1 MWLEFKF
8 FDLSVLVV
16 FAIPFL
22 MMSNQNLLKNFASY
36 FKTEKPSAPV
46 DFVDPLIGSVS
57 ITLQPTRN
65 TAQIPLSLLRMQPIT
80 SPGVSDHFVA
90 SKIWGFGLNVPGHRR
105 APVSSL
111 MATAGELALEPAALA
126 SDFDRDFEVVTP
138 YFYSV
143 LLEDHQIIA
152 EYTLS
157 ERAGFFR
164 FRYPETS
171 TANILLQTQKTASV
185 EVTDDHTVC
194 GFEEF
199 RGMKQFF
206 CLRFKLP
213 LKNFGTFHA
222 GEKSPQQK
230 QLAGKNIGF
239 YAQFPVEAGTDVP
252 VKFGI
257 SFISSDQARQNLT
270 QEIPG
275 WDFEAVKKQARQKWN
290 AVLGKIQVDG
300 GSEAQKKV
308 FYTALYRC
316 FERMILISED
326 GKYFSGYDHQVH
338 TDPRPFYVDD
348 WIWDTYRGVHP
359 LRLLIVPDAEMDM
372 LQSYIRMYEQ
382 SGWLPSFPQVNGDGG
397 AMIGHHQAAL
407 VADAW
412 FKGFRNFDIQTAYAA
427 LKKNATEG
435 TLVPWQEGP
444 AGELDHF
451 YHEHGFF
458 PALKPGQPETVP
470 GMDSFEKR
478 QSVSVTLD
486 HSYDDWCLAQLAQA
500 LKQPL
505 DFSEF
510 MKRAQNYRNLYHPE
524 IGFMVPKS
532 ADGQWILPFDP
543 KFSGGTGGRDYFAEM
558 NSWTYTWHVQHD
570 VAGLIELMGGAA
582 IFEQRLDQLF
592 EESLGATKWV
602 FLGQFPDAT
611 GLVGQFAMGN
621 EQSFHIPYLY
631 NFTASPWK
639 TQKRVRQLMATWYR
653 DDVMGICGDEDGG
666 ALSAWFVFSALGFYP
681 VCPGRPVYYL
691 GSPLFETATLEMGG
705 GKTVKIRAENV
716 SNQNKYIQSLTINGK
731 PWNQPWFEHAEIK
744 NGGEMVFQ
752 MGPRPNKMW
761 GIEKPAEMD

>member
-1 MWLEFKF
+1 MLVEFRLIELLF
-8 FDLSVLVV
+8 LIL
-16 FAIPFL
+16 FAIPFFL
-22 MMSNQNLLKNFASY
+22 MANQTRAKNPESY
-36 FKTEKPSAPV
+36 FKNEPPADPV
-46 DFVDPLIGSVS
+46 DLVDPLIGSVS

-65 TAQIPLSLLRMQPIT
+65 TAQIPLSLLRLQPVT

-90 SKIWGFGLNVPGHRR
+90 SKILGFGLNVPGHRR
-105 APVSSL
+105 TPVSSL
-111 MATAGELALEPAALA
+111 MATAGELSLNPAAIE
-126 SDFDRDFEVVTP
+126 SDFDRDFEIATP

-157 ERAGFFR
+157 ERAGIFR
-164 FRYPETS
+164 FRYPAPG
-171 TANILLQTQKTASV
+171 TANVLLQTQKIAAI
-185 EVTDDHTVC
+185 EVADEHTIC

-199 RGMKQFF
+199 RGMKQYF
-206 CLRFKLP
+206 CLQFESP
-213 LKNFGTFHA
+213 LRTFGMFRDA
-222 GEKSPQQK
+222 EQFPQQK
-230 QLAGKNIGF
+230 QLTGNAIGF
-239 YAQFPVEAGTDVP
+239 YVQFPATAGTDVQ
-252 VKFGI
+252 VKLGI
-257 SFISSDQARQNLT
+257 SYISTDQARRNLVG
-270 QEIPG
+270 EIPG
-275 WDFEAVKKQARQKWN
+275 WDFETVKNQAREKWN
-290 AVLGKIQVDG
+290 AVLGKIQIEG
-300 GSEAQKKV
+300 GTEAQKKV

-316 FERMILISED
+316 FERMVLISEND
-326 GKYFSGYDHQVH
+326 RYFSGYDHQVH

-348 WIWDTYRGVHP
+348 WIWDTYRGLHP
-359 LRLLIVPDAEMDM
+359 LRLLLAPDAEMDM
-372 LQSYIRMYEQ
+372 LQSYLRMYDQ

-407 VADAW
+407 IADAW
-412 FKGFRNFDIQTAYAA
+412 FKGFRNFDIQKAYAA

-451 YHEHGFF
+451 YHQHGFF
-458 PALKPGQPETVP
+458 PALKPGEPETIP
-470 GMDSFEKR
+470 GIDSFEKR
-478 QSVSVTLD
+478 QSVAVTLD
-486 HSYDDWCLAQLAQA
+486 HSYDDWCLAQLAQS
-500 LKQPL
+500 LGYSD
-505 DFSEF
+505 DFRYF

-532 ADGQWILPFDP
+532 ADGHWILPFDP

-570 VAGLIELMGGAA
+570 VAGLIELMGGVVK
-582 IFEQRLDQLF
+582 FEQRLDQLF

-639 TQKRVRQLMATWYR
+639 TQKRVRQLMATWFR

-681 VCPGRPVYYL
+681 VCPGLPVYQI
-691 GSPLFETATLEMGG
+691 GSPLFEQARLDLGN
-705 GKTVKIRAENV
+705 GKFLTIRAEQV
-716 SNQNKYIQSLTINGK
+716 SRQHKYIQSLTINAK
-731 PWNQPWFEHAEIK
+731 PWNKPWFNHADIQ

-752 MGPRPNKMW
+752 MGPRPNKNW
-761 GIEKPAEMD
+761 GIEK